1 MGDPVHRR
9 PDEQRRR
16 REPDPRGERRQDA
29 AYEHRRGDPR
39 APAAPRGWAP
49 AGPQALLPD
58 DHRPDH
64 RGGLRRPPPHRG
76 SRQSRRPPTDARF
89 RRCRAVPG
97 AHGERLVLLGE
108 GARADVPPHLR
119 LPRHRLHDLFPP
131 RSLSH
136 WCPVAVGPPPI
147 GAWAGLPPTDAFARA
162 ATLAAFTAVVNLVGL
177 PAASIP
183 AGISPHGLPIGV
195 QLIGGMF
202 RESDVLS
209 VSWDLE
215 EAMAWRQL
223 APG

>member
-1 MGDPVHRR
+1 M
-9 PDEQRRR
+9 
-16 REPDPRGERRQDA
+16 
-29 AYEHRRGDPR
+29 
-39 APAAPRGWAP
+39 
-49 AGPQALLPD
+49 
-58 DHRPDH
+58 
-64 RGGLRRPPPHRG
+64 
-76 SRQSRRPPTDARF
+76 
-89 RRCRAVPG
+89 
-97 AHGERLVLLGE
+97 
-108 GARADVPPHLR
+108 
-119 LPRHRLHDLFPP
+119 
-131 RSLSH
+131 SH

-215 EAMAWRQL
+215 EAIAWRQL